1 MRLWAVE
8 QISNSRL
15 NQTLFDFAEPDRGTN
30 NSGDCLDEANLPT
43 RPDLFKG
50 AVSAIAPWFGS
61 NRTLGHEVG
70 ALLAGSTWVGIPFAG
85 GLSEV
90 PHIAARTIA
99 VNDLHKALITLAR
112 VAADERLGPI
122 LYRRLRR
129 HAFHPDELLKG
140 QDACRSIET
149 LLENES
155 DLDDDDAV
163 LTFAEHYFVTVW
175 MARSGAAGTDD
186 EFSASL
192 SLRWNATGGDSARRY
207 QNAIHSLN
215 AWRRTLRRATFST
228 LDVFEFLD
236 KCKDE
241 PKHAIYCDQPFP
253 GPGEKYKHKFTEAQ
267 TVELSKRLVKFSAAR
282 IVCRFY
288 DHPLIEQCYPES
300 TWSWNRYSGRKQTN
314 DTADE
319 VLLVRN

>member
-1 MRLWAVE
+1 MQSLAYPLLVWAVE
-8 QISNSRL
+8 RRANSKTS
-15 NQTLFDFAEPDRGTN
+15 QTLFDFAESGRGEKD
-30 NSGDCLDEANLPT
+30 SGNFPGGLALPP

-70 ALLAGSTWVGIPFAG
+70 ALLTGAKWVGIPFAG

-90 PHIAARTIA
+90 PHIAARTIV

-112 VAADERLGPI
+112 VAADERLGPM

-129 HAFHPDELLKG
+129 HALHPDELQSG
-140 QDACRSIET
+140 QDACRAIET
-149 LLENES
+149 LLDDES
-155 DLDDDDAV
+155 DLAHDDAV
-163 LTFAEHYFVTVW
+163 LTFAENYFVAVW

-186 EFSASL
+186 ELSASL
-192 SLRWNATGGDSARRY
+192 SLRWNAAGGDSARRY
-207 QNAIHSLN
+207 QNAVHSLN

-241 PKHAIYCDQPFP
+241 SKHAIYCDQPFP
-253 GPGEKYKHKFTEAQ
+253 GPGEKYKHKFTDEQ
-267 TVELSKRLVKFSAAR
+267 TVKLSERLVKFTATR
-282 IVCRFY
+282 VVCRFY
-288 DHPLIEQCYPES
+288 DHPLIRQCYPES
-300 TWSWNRYSGRKQTN
+300 IWTWNR
-314 DTADE
+314 
-319 VLLVRN
+319 